1 MYCILVVPLVVLWS
15 NVCKNVRDLGRNCVM
30 VSLVSPFDSENRTLQ
45 PLPFHLP
52 IKHGSYLLPAE
63 FPNVFVLQ
71 QYFLLFVE
79 SCFTLN
85 KLSPTTGVSLSL
97 IN

>member
-1 MYCILVVPLVVLWS
+1 MVLWS
-15 NVCKNVRDLGRNCVM
+15 NVCTNVRDLGRNCMM

-63 FPNVFVLQ
+63 FPYVIVLK
-71 QYFLLFVE
+71 QYFSLFVE
-79 SCFTLN
+79 SCFTFK